1 MCMVKV
7 INAAQFDEV
16 KNADVAVVDF
26 SAQWCG
32 PCKMMAPVL
41 EEISGQYEGKVEF
54 FNMDVDENQEI
65 AASYM
70 INSIPNLIL
79 FKKGEKV
86 SDSIG
91 FKPGEALKAWIDSN
105 L

>member
-1 MCMVKV
+1 MVKV

-26 SAQWCG
+26 SAEWCG

-41 EEISGQYEGKVEF
+41 EEISAQYEGKVSF

-65 AASYM
+65 AASYG

-86 SDSIG
+86 SDSVG
-91 FKPGEALKAWIDSN
+91 FKPAEALTLWIDTN

>member
-1 MCMVKV
+1 MVKV
-7 INAAQFDEV
+7 ISGDEFNEV
-16 KNADVAVVDF
+16 KAADVAVVDF
-26 SAQWCG
+26 SATWCG

-41 EEISGQYEGKVEF
+41 EEISAGYEGKVAF

-65 AASYM
+65 AASYG

-86 SDSIG
+86 SDSVG
-91 FKPGEALKAWIDSN
+91 FKPAEALKAWIDSN
-105 L
+105 I

>member
-1 MCMVKV
+1 
-7 INAAQFDEV
+7 
-16 KNADVAVVDF
+16 
-26 SAQWCG
+26 
-32 PCKMMAPVL
+32 MMAPVL
-41 EEISGQYEGKVEF
+41 EEISADYEGRVSF

-65 AASYM
+65 AANYG

-86 SDSIG
+86 SDSVG

-105 L
+105 I

>member
-1 MCMVKV
+1 MVKV
-7 INAAQFDEV
+7 IGADQFDEV

-26 SAQWCG
+26 SATWCG

-41 EEISGQYEGKVEF
+41 EEISGEYEGKVAF

-65 AASYM
+65 AASYG

-79 FKKGEKV
+79 FKKGEKA
-86 SDSIG
+86 SDSVG
-91 FKPGEALKAWIDSN
+91 FKPGEALKAWIDGN

>member
-1 MCMVKV
+1 MVKV
-7 INAAQFDEV
+7 IGADQFDEV

-26 SAQWCG
+26 SATWCG

-41 EEISGQYEGKVEF
+41 EEISGEYEGKVAF

-65 AASYM
+65 AASYG

-79 FKKGEKV
+79 FKKGEKA
-86 SDSIG
+86 SDSVG
-91 FKPGEALKAWIDSN
+91 FKPGEALKAWIDAN